1 MTVDVKLLQHSYS
14 PDGISMYSFEVEIPR
29 IILAEWNTHGMLNT
43 NAQSSRAV
51 PTKKLIEEVRRNPY
65 MPSHWGKNQKGM
77 QAYEECHSSVNS
89 MPREAFWDI
98 CIHNACNN
106 AQAFEEA
113 GYHKQIANRVI
124 EPYSH
129 TKLVIS
135 GTEWNNFFN
144 LRIHKDAEPNIREM
158 AIKIYELIYKSDGIS
173 LQNGEWHL
181 PYIEYYEDF
190 YGNISYGFNGS
201 PISLTEAIRISLACV
216 AQVSYRSLNTNPEAI
231 DRIYNSLFPSNGAPI
246 HGSPAQHLATPFK
259 EAQCKGDWQ
268 EGETHRD
275 RDGYSWSAQL
285 RGWCQY
291 RKLIPNE
298 NVTTFTHE
306 TFLERLA
313 TF

>member
-77 QAYEECHSSVNS
+77 QAYEECNEPVKGDS
-89 MPREAFWDI
+89 REAFWDI
-98 CIHNACNN
+98 CVQTNCVFAE
-106 AQAFEEA
+106 AFEEA
-113 GYHKQIANRVI
+113 GYHKQIVNRVI

-129 TKLVIS
+129 TKLVVS

-158 AIKIYELIYKSDGIS
+158 AIKIYEVTRSSAGVRLY
-173 LQNGEWHL
+173 NGEWHL
-181 PYIEYYEDF
+181 PYISMYRQKGHMRYVFDNQ
-190 YGNISYGFNGS
+190 YV
-201 PISLTEAIRISLACV
+201 SLSDAIRISLACV
-216 AQVSYRSLNTNPEAI
+216 AQVSYRSLNTHPAAI
-231 DRIYNSLFPSNGAPI
+231 DRIYNSLFPSNGEPI

-259 EAQCKGDWQ
+259 EAQCKEDWQ

-298 NVTTFTHE
+298 NVATFTHE
-306 TFLERLA
+306 TFLERIS

>member
-1 MTVDVKLLQHSYS
+1 MAVNVKLLQHSYS

-65 MPSHWGKNQKGM
+65 IPSYWGKNQKGM
-77 QAYEECHSSVNS
+77 QAYEECNELIKGNS
-89 MPREAFWDI
+89 RENFWNT
-98 CIHNACNN
+98 CVVTNCLFAES
-106 AQAFEEA
+106 FEEA
-113 GYHKQIANRVI
+113 GYHKQIVNRVI

-144 LRIHKDAEPNIREM
+144 LRIHKDAEPNIRKM
-158 AIKIYELIYKSDGIS
+158 AIKIYEAMRGSTGMRLY
-173 LQNGEWHL
+173 NGEWHL
-181 PYIEYYEDF
+181 PYISRYRQEGYMRYLFDHQEV
-190 YGNISYGFNGS
+190 
-201 PISLTEAIRISLACV
+201 SLEEALRISLACV
-216 AQVSYRSLNTNPEAI
+216 AQVSYRSLNTHPNAI
-231 DRIYNSLFPSNGAPI
+231 DRIYNSLFPSNGEPI

-298 NVTTFTHE
+298 NVITFTHE
-306 TFLERLA
+306 TFLERLS

>member
-14 PDGISMYSFEVEIPR
+14 SDGISMYSFEVEIPR

-51 PTKKLIEEVRRNPY
+51 PTKKLIEEVCRNPY
-65 MPSHWGKNQKGM
+65 IPSYWGKNQKGM

-158 AIKIYELIYKSDGIS
+158 AVQIYKLIQQSWGERIN
-173 LQNGEWHL
+173 NGEWHL
-181 PYIEYYEDF
+181 PYITRHRQNRQMQYLFDHQEV
-190 YGNISYGFNGS
+190 
-201 PISLTEAIRISLACV
+201 SLEEAIRISLACV

-259 EAQCKGDWQ
+259 EAWCKGTWQ

>member
-77 QAYEECHSSVNS
+77 QAYEEQDSPVNN
-89 MPREAFWDI
+89 MPKEAFWDI
-98 CIHNACNN
+98 CVHSACDN
-106 AQAFEEA
+106 AQAIEEA
-113 GYHKQIANRVI
+113 GYHKQIANRII

-129 TKLVIS
+129 TKLVVS

-158 AIKIYELIYKSDGIS
+158 AIKIYEITRSSAGVRLY
-173 LQNGEWHL
+173 NGEWHL
-181 PYIEYYEDF
+181 PYISMYRQEGHMRYVFDNQYV
-190 YGNISYGFNGS
+190 
-201 PISLTEAIRISLACV
+201 SLSDAIRISLACV
-216 AQVSYRSLNTNPEAI
+216 AQVSYRSLNTHPAAI

>member
-77 QAYEECHSSVNS
+77 QAYEECHSSVKS
-89 MPREAFWDI
+89 MPRESFWDI

-129 TKLVIS
+129 TKLVVS

-158 AIKIYELIYKSDGIS
+158 AIKIYEITRSSAGVRLY
-173 LQNGEWHL
+173 NGEWHL
-181 PYIEYYEDF
+181 PYISQYRQE
-190 YGNISYGFNGS
+190 GS
-201 PISLTEAIRISLACV
+201 MRYVFDNQYVSLSDAIRISLACV
-216 AQVSYRSLNTNPEAI
+216 AQVSYRSLNTHPDAI
-231 DRIYNSLFPSNGAPI
+231 DRIYDSLFPSNGEPI

-259 EAQCKGDWQ
+259 EAWCKGTWQ

-275 RDGYSWSAQL
+275 RNGYSWSAQL

-298 NVTTFTHE
+298 NATIFTHE

>member
-1 MTVDVKLLQHSYS
+1 MTVDVKLLQHSCS
-14 PDGISMYSFEVEIPR
+14 LDGISMYSFEVEIPR

-65 MPSHWGKNQKGM
+65 MPSHWGRNQKGM
-77 QAYEECHSSVNS
+77 QAYEECNEPVKGDS
-89 MPREAFWDI
+89 REAFWDI
-98 CIHNACNN
+98 CVQTNCVFAE
-106 AQAFEEA
+106 AFEEA
-113 GYHKQIANRVI
+113 GYHKQIVNRVI

-158 AIKIYELIYKSDGIS
+158 AVQIYKLIHQSQGEYIN
-173 LQNGEWHL
+173 NGEWHL
-181 PYIEYYEDF
+181 PYISRYRQEGCMRYLFDHQEV
-190 YGNISYGFNGS
+190 
-201 PISLTEAIRISLACV
+201 SLEEAIHISLACV
-216 AQVSYRSLNTNPEAI
+216 AQVSYRSLNTHPAAI
-231 DRIYNSLFPSNGAPI
+231 DRIYNSLFPNNGAPI

-259 EAQCKGDWQ
+259 EAWCKGAWQ

-275 RDGYSWSAQL
+275 KDGYSWSAQL

>member
-1 MTVDVKLLQHSYS
+1 MTVDVKLLQHSCS

-65 MPSHWGKNQKGM
+65 MPPYWGKNQKGM
-77 QAYEECHSSVNS
+77 QAYEECNEPVKGDS
-89 MPREAFWDI
+89 REAFWDI
-98 CIHNACNN
+98 CVQTNCVFAE
-106 AQAFEEA
+106 AFEEA
-113 GYHKQIANRVI
+113 GYHKQIVNRVI

-216 AQVSYRSLNTNPEAI
+216 AQVSYRSLNTHPEAI

-259 EAQCKGDWQ
+259 ETQCKGDWQ

>member
-14 PDGISMYSFEVEIPR
+14 QDGISMYSFEVEIPR

-65 MPSHWGKNQKGM
+65 MPSHWGRNQKGM
-77 QAYEECHSSVNS
+77 QAYEECNEPVKGES
-89 MPREAFWDI
+89 REAFWDI

-158 AIKIYELIYKSDGIS
+158 AVQIYKLIHQSQGEYIN
-173 LQNGEWHL
+173 NGEWHL
-181 PYIEYYEDF
+181 PYISMYRQEGHMRYVFDNQYV
-190 YGNISYGFNGS
+190 
-201 PISLTEAIRISLACV
+201 SLSDAIRISLACV
-216 AQVSYRSLNTNPEAI
+216 AQVSYRSLNTHPDAI

-259 EAQCKGDWQ
+259 EAQCKGTWQ

-306 TFLERLA
+306 TFLERLS

>member
-65 MPSHWGKNQKGM
+65 IPSHWGKNQKGM
-77 QAYEECHSSVNS
+77 QAYEEQDSPVNN
-89 MPREAFWDI
+89 MPKEAFWDI

-106 AQAFEEA
+106 AQAIEEA
-113 GYHKQIANRVI
+113 GYHKQIANRII

-129 TKLVIS
+129 TKLAIS

-158 AIKIYELIYKSDGIS
+158 AVQLYKLIHQSRGELIN
-173 LQNGEWHL
+173 NGEWHL
-181 PYIEYYEDF
+181 PYITRRRQHRQMQYLFDHQEV
-190 YGNISYGFNGS
+190 
-201 PISLTEAIRISLACV
+201 SLEEAIQISLACV
-216 AQVSYRSLNTNPEAI
+216 AQVSYRSLNTHPETI
-231 DRIYNSLFPSNGAPI
+231 KRIYNNLFPDNGDPI

-259 EAQCKGDWQ
+259 EARCEGDWQ
-268 EGETHRD
+268 KGETHRD
-275 RDGYSWSAQL
+275 KDGYSWSAQL

>member
-1 MTVDVKLLQHSYS
+1 MTINVKLLQHSIS
-14 PDGISMYSFEVEIPR
+14 LAGISMYSFEAEIPR

-51 PTKKLIEEVRRNPY
+51 PVNKLIEQVRNNPY
-65 MPSHWGKNQKGM
+65 IPSYWGKNQKGM
-77 QAYEECHSSVNS
+77 QAYEECNELVNN
-89 MPREAFWDI
+89 MPREVFWAN
-98 CIHNACNN
+98 CVKTACDS
-106 AQAFEEA
+106 AKALSDA
-113 GYHKQIANRVI
+113 GYHKQIVNRGI

-144 LRIHKDAEPNIREM
+144 LRIHKDAEPNIRDM
-158 AIKIYELIYKSDGIS
+158 AIKVYQLMNESEGIT
-173 LQNGEWHL
+173 LKNGEWHL
-181 PYIEYYEDF
+181 PYITRKKSSFGGITYWYK
-190 YGNISYGFNGS
+190 SQKL
-201 PISLTEAIRISLACV
+201 SLATAIKISLACV
-216 AQVSYRSLNTNPEAI
+216 AQVSYRTLNTDPEI
-231 DRIYNSLFPSNGAPI
+231 IERIHNNLFPSNGDPI

>member
-77 QAYEECHSSVNS
+77 QAYEEQDSPVNN
-89 MPREAFWDI
+89 MPKEAFWDI
-98 CIHNACNN
+98 CVHSACDN
-106 AQAFEEA
+106 AQAIEEA
-113 GYHKQIANRVI
+113 GYHKQIANRII

-129 TKLVIS
+129 TKLVVS

-158 AIKIYELIYKSDGIS
+158 AIKIYEVTRSSAGVRLY
-173 LQNGEWHL
+173 NGEWHL
-181 PYIEYYEDF
+181 PYISMYRQEGHMRYVFDNQYV
-190 YGNISYGFNGS
+190 
-201 PISLTEAIRISLACV
+201 SLSEAIRISLACV
-216 AQVSYRSLNTNPEAI
+216 AQVSYRSLNTHPAAI
-231 DRIYNSLFPSNGAPI
+231 DRIYNSLFPSDGAPI

>member
-1 MTVDVKLLQHSYS
+1 MTVDVKLLQHSCS

-65 MPSHWGKNQKGM
+65 MPSYWGRNQKGM
-77 QAYEECHSSVNS
+77 QAYEECNEPVKGDS
-89 MPREAFWDI
+89 REAFWDI
-98 CIHNACNN
+98 CVQTNCVFAE
-106 AQAFEEA
+106 AFEEA

-129 TKLVIS
+129 TKLVVS

-158 AIKIYELIYKSDGIS
+158 AVQIYKLIHQSQGEYIN
-173 LQNGEWHL
+173 NGEWHL
-181 PYIEYYEDF
+181 PYISRYRQEGRMKYLFDQQEV
-190 YGNISYGFNGS
+190 
-201 PISLTEAIRISLACV
+201 SLEEALRISLACV
-216 AQVSYRSLNTNPEAI
+216 AQVSYRTLNTDPEI
-231 DRIYNSLFPSNGAPI
+231 IERIHNNLFPSNGDPI

-259 EAQCKGDWQ
+259 EIQCKGDWQ

-306 TFLERLA
+306 TFIERLA